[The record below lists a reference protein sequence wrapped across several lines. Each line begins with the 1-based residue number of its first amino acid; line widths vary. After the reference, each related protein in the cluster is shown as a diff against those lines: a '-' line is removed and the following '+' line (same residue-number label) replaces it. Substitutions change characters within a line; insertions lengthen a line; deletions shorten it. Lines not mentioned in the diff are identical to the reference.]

1 MGDSTWT
8 FELELGCLE
17 GEMTM
22 VTREGETSKKSSWTW
37 KDSLGEDTLKK
48 GMSRHNY

>member
-17 GEMTM
+17 GEKTM
-22 VTREGETSKKSSWTW
+22 VTKEGETLKKSSWT
-37 KDSLGEDTLKK
+37 
-48 GMSRHNY
+48 

>member
-8 FELELGCLE
+8 LELGCLE

-22 VTREGETSKKSSWTW
+22 VTREGETYKRRFMNTKI
-37 KDSLGEDTLKK
+37 
-48 GMSRHNY
+48 